1 MATAFSMNCA
11 LDNFNESQD
20 LQLQLEQYKQRF
32 GYYPESVHVDRIYR
46 TRANRAICKE
56 RGIRISGPSL
66 GRPPAN
72 PQPEVIRQQ
81 REDEGFRNAI
91 EGKFGQA
98 KRRFSLSRILARLS
112 DTGKIH

>member
-46 TRANRAICKE
+46 
-56 RGIRISGPSL
+56 
-66 GRPPAN
+66 
-72 PQPEVIRQQ
+72 
-81 REDEGFRNAI
+81 
-91 EGKFGQA
+91 A
-98 KRRFSLSRILARLS
+98 KAKKDNKKLFQ
-112 DTGKIH
+112 